1 MQKLKFHYNQN
12 EGKILLFITA
22 FASCGLIILI
32 SEFTNIIN
40 FII

>member
-1 MQKLKFHYNQN
+1 MKKFYLLPEKTQ
-12 EGKILLFITA
+12 GGILLFITC
-22 FASCGLIILI
+22 FASCGLLILI